1 MMRKHCLR
9 ILIALFSFAGLGIA
23 ARGQVRDQIVVT
35 IPFEFVVDGK
45 TLPAGTY
52 SVNRVTDTNP
62 KTLILHSFENRTSVI
77 VLPTRIEGGSANK
90 VHVNFERA
98 GGEYFLSKIATADN
112 VFTVAVPRSAIVEA
126 AAHPSTSASGNFGSK

>member
-1 MMRKHCLR
+1 MRKHCLR
-9 ILIALFSFAGLGIA
+9 ILIALFSFAGLGMA

-77 VLPTRIEGGSANK
+77 VLPTRIEGGSADK

-112 VFTVAVPRSAIVEA
+112 VFTIRVAGIPMMEASANN
-126 AAHPSTSASGNFGSK
+126 SAPASSSSGGK